1 MKKVLMTLAI
11 AISSLFAFAG
21 DKNVTEN
28 VLDAFNYE
36 FAGAAEVKWTTTEGV
51 FKAEFVY
58 NKQHIAAYY
67 TPDGEL
73 MGVAR
78 NISSL
83 ELPETLKNKLKSN
96 YGSYW
101 ITGLSEISNSNE
113 DTDYLI
119 SLENADAKLIL
130 KSNGRKW
137 TVVKKIAKA

>member
-1 MKKVLMTLAI
+1 MKKVIMTLAI
-11 AISSLFAFAG
+11 AVSSLFAFAG
-21 DKNVTEN
+21 EKNVSEN

-36 FAGAAEVKWTTTEGV
+36 FAGATEVKWTTTEDV
-51 FKAEFVY
+51 FKADFVF

-67 TPDGEL
+67 TTDGEL

-83 ELPETLKNKLKSN
+83 ELPETLKNKLKAD
-96 YGSYW
+96 YGNYW

-113 DTDYLI
+113 DTDYFI
-119 SLENADAKLIL
+119 SLENADGKVIL

-137 TVVKKIAKA
+137 SIVKRITKA